1 MRTRTIALALAAS
14 LALSGCYTTKYA
26 FSANDARAGETHK
39 EFQQTF
45 FWGLISIGRVD
56 LDKQCGPAGI
66 KRMESKIGGWGLL
79 ANWVTGGIW
88 APVTV
93 KITCAE

>member
-1 MRTRTIALALAAS
+1 MRAHLLALGLAAG
-14 LALSGCYTTKYA
+14 LALPGCYTTKLYFA
-26 FSANDARAGETHK
+26 DNPGRAGATHK

-45 FWGLISIGRVD
+45 FWGIVSIGRVN
-56 LDKQCGPAGI
+56 LDNQCGPAGV
-66 KRMESKIGGWGLL
+66 KRVESQIGGWGLL
-79 ANWVTGGIW
+79 ANWITGGIW

>member
-1 MRTRTIALALAAS
+1 MRAHTIALALAAT

-26 FSANDARAGETHK
+26 FSANDARAGATHK

-66 KRMESKIGGWGLL
+66 KRMESRIGGWGLL